1 MKYFW
6 LQCKKLIRIL
16 PFTLVITS
24 LLLAIALIVFSQVS
38 AFVKS
43 DSEARFRIDVVGD
56 TSSRFFNVGVTAL
69 KTLDSSRFS
78 LDFAIV
84 DEETARKNLI
94 AGRSSAYIVIPKG
107 FIKAAS
113 YGKIIPI
120 SYYTTSSTVDIS
132 ALMRDEITTVVSV
145 LLKESQK
152 AVFGEEVLLND
163 NGYRV
168 ISKKE
173 INELNLE
180 FIGFIVDRTKMY
192 KAEITGVSFGL
203 NIVQHIFIGFIV
215 IFLCFAL
222 IPISCIH
229 MRQDN
234 SMLKMLSASGKGA
247 FYTVLTEYLAMLA
260 VLLASFFILV
270 MGVAIL
276 NSVCDISLYLDLGLN
291 LTELVVC
298 AVPVAIMVCSLAFLV
313 FEISG
318 NLISAVTGYFFFSLG
333 LCYISGCIYPLYAL
347 PQTLQKIASW
357 LPTGVARAFI
367 SLHATGEKTSLAF
380 CSLFLYTLVF
390 LGLATYVRRYKLSK
404 GEG

>member
-1 MKYFW
+1 
-6 LQCKKLIRIL
+6 
-16 PFTLVITS
+16 
-24 LLLAIALIVFSQVS
+24 
-38 AFVKS
+38 
-43 DSEARFRIDVVGD
+43 
-56 TSSRFFNVGVTAL
+56 
-69 KTLDSSRFS
+69 
-78 LDFAIV
+78 
-84 DEETARKNLI
+84 
-94 AGRSSAYIVIPKG
+94 
-107 FIKAAS
+107 
-113 YGKIIPI
+113 
-120 SYYTTSSTVDIS
+120 
-132 ALMRDEITTVVSV
+132 
-145 LLKESQK
+145 
-152 AVFGEEVLLND
+152 
-163 NGYRV
+163 
-168 ISKKE
+168 
-173 INELNLE
+173 
-180 FIGFIVDRTKMY
+180 
-192 KAEITGVSFGL
+192 
-203 NIVQHIFIGFIV
+203 
-215 IFLCFAL
+215 
-222 IPISCIH
+222 

-367 SLHATGEKTSLAF
+367 SLHVTGEKTSLAF